1 MASFSFE
8 LVGPER
14 IIFSGAVEQVVVP
27 GAEGDFTV
35 LANHAPVMTTIRPGV
50 ISVQETPNGAARRI
64 FIRGGF
70 ADVSPTGLTILAEQA
85 IAVEDLKPDTLAIEI
100 RNAEDDLADAKAEAS
115 RARATERLAQ
125 LRELQKALT
134 N

>member
-8 LVGPER
+8 LVSPER
-14 IIFSGAVEQVVVP
+14 LLFTGQVEQVVVP
-27 GAEGDFTV
+27 GSEGDFAV

-50 ISVQETPNGAARRI
+50 ISVQETPGGAAKRI

-70 ADVSPTGLTILAEQA
+70 ADVSPSGLTILAEQA
-85 IAVEDLKPDTLAIEI
+85 IAIEDLKPETLSNEVKA
-100 RNAEDDLADAKAEAS
+100 AEEDVADAKTPDTKS
-115 RARATERLAQ
+115 RAAERLAQ
-125 LRELQKALT
+125 LRELQKALS

>member
-8 LVGPER
+8 LVSPER
-14 IIFSGAVEQVVVP
+14 LLFAGQVEQVVVP
-27 GAEGDFTV
+27 GSEGDFAV

-50 ISVQETPNGAARRI
+50 IAIQESASGAPKRI

-70 ADVSPTGLTILAEQA
+70 ADVSSSGLTILAEQA
-85 IAVEDLKPDTLAIEI
+85 IALEDLKPETLA
-100 RNAEDDLADAKAEAS
+100 AEVKAAEEDVADAKTADTKAK
-115 RARATERLAQ
+115 ATERLAQ
-125 LRELQKALT
+125 LKELQKALA